1 MASWIPS
8 VFSLQPRRGDAYQP
22 RVQPWSP
29 VGALR
34 ACPYLQLAT
43 LAHRTS
49 AVHVHSISPMLRLF
63 IVGFLT
69 SLVLWAA
76 PAGPPPVPRE
86 FRAMWIA
93 TVGNIDWPSK
103 SGLPVARQQAELR
116 ALLDT
121 AQRWHLNAVILQVR
135 TSCDALYASPLEPW
149 SEYLSG
155 RMGVAPLP
163 AWDPLAFAVT
173 EAHAR
178 SLELHAW
185 LNPFRARYSQA
196 ISPVAAQHVS
206 RTKPDLV
213 VQYGKFLWLDPGLA
227 ESRDH
232 TLKVVADLVHRYD
245 IDGIHIDDYF
255 YPYPEKTSLGAQTP
269 FPDDRSWSAYQR
281 SGGKLS
287 RPDWRRENVNTLVR
301 AMNIAVHREKPW
313 VKFGISPFGIW
324 RPGFPEG
331 IKGLD
336 QHEVL
341 YADARKWIREGM
353 ADYFA
358 PQLYW
363 TERQTEQRF
372 SRLLAWWA
380 SENVSHR
387 HLWPGINTADI
398 GKNRTASEIVW
409 QTDQIGPKT
418 HSSGV
423 IHWNASALQE
433 NRDGVGTRLIQGPFA
448 LRALVPASPWLGSQP
463 PETPA
468 IEVGYGGQGPI
479 TIDLNAGKGRLSAVV
494 VQTHG
499 EWAWKTE
506 IFPGNTR
513 RIPVPRTYRGTPP
526 KEVRVL
532 TVSSTGIESAPAIW
546 RPK

>member
-1 MASWIPS
+1 
-8 VFSLQPRRGDAYQP
+8 
-22 RVQPWSP
+22 
-29 VGALR
+29 
-34 ACPYLQLAT
+34 
-43 LAHRTS
+43 
-49 AVHVHSISPMLRLF
+49 MLRLF

-155 RMGVAPLP
+155 RMGVAPSP

-255 YPYPEKTSLGAQTP
+255 YPYPEKTSLGARTP

-301 AMNIAVHREKPW
+301 AMNTAVHREKPW

-409 QTDQIGPKT
+409 QSDQIGPKT

-448 LRALVPASPWLGSQP
+448 HRALVPASPWLGSQP

-468 IEVGYGGQGPI
+468 IEVGYGGQGPV
-479 TIDLNAGKGRLSAVV
+479 TVDLNAGKGRLSAVV
-494 VQTHG
+494 VQTRG
-499 EWAWKTE
+499 EWAWKSE
-506 IFPGNTR
+506 IYPGDTR

>member
-1 MASWIPS
+1 
-8 VFSLQPRRGDAYQP
+8 
-22 RVQPWSP
+22 
-29 VGALR
+29 
-34 ACPYLQLAT
+34 
-43 LAHRTS
+43 
-49 AVHVHSISPMLRLF
+49 MLRLF

-178 SLELHAW
+178 GLELHAW

-213 VQYGKFLWLDPGLA
+213 VQYGKFLWLDPGLT

-301 AMNIAVHREKPW
+301 AMNTAVHREKPW

-409 QTDQIGPKT
+409 QTDQIGPET

-463 PETPA
+463 PETPS

-506 IFPGNTR
+506 IYPGNTR

-526 KEVRVL
+526 KEVRVF

>member
-1 MASWIPS
+1 MDSWT
-8 VFSLQPRRGDAYQP
+8 FSLFLLQPQRGDAYQP

-49 AVHVHSISPMLRLF
+49 AVHVHSISPMLRF
-63 IVGFLT
+63 FFVGFLT

-255 YPYPEKTSLGAQTP
+255 YPYPEKTSLGTPVP
-269 FPDDRSWSAYQR
+269 FPDERSWSAYQR

-301 AMNIAVHREKPW
+301 AMNTAVHREKPW

-409 QTDQIGPKT
+409 QTDQIGPET

-448 LRALVPASPWLGSQP
+448 HRALVPASPWLGSQP

-468 IEVGYGGQGPI
+468 IEVGYGGKGPI

-506 IFPGNTR
+506 IYPGNTR

-526 KEVRVL
+526 KEVRVTTL
-532 TVSSTGIESAPAIW
+532 SSPGIESAPAIW

>member
-1 MASWIPS
+1 M
-8 VFSLQPRRGDAYQP
+8 F
-22 RVQPWSP
+22 
-29 VGALR
+29 
-34 ACPYLQLAT
+34 
-43 LAHRTS
+43 
-49 AVHVHSISPMLRLF
+49 RLL
-63 IVGFLT
+63 IAGFLT
-69 SLVLWAA
+69 ATLLRAA

-103 SGLPVARQQAELR
+103 PGLPVATQQAELR

-121 AQRWHLNAVILQVR
+121 AQRWHLNAVILQIR

-155 RMGVAPLP
+155 RMGVAPSP

-178 SLELHAW
+178 GLELHAW

-196 ISPVAAQHVS
+196 ISPVSAQHVS
-206 RTKPDLV
+206 RARPDLV

-227 ESRDH
+227 ESRDQ
-232 TLKVVADLVHRYD
+232 TLKVVTDVVHRYD

-255 YPYPEKTSLGAQTP
+255 YPYPDKTGPGTLAP
-269 FPDDRSWSAYQR
+269 FPDERSWSTYQR

-287 RPDWRRENVNTLVR
+287 RPDWRRENVNTLIR
-301 AMNIAVHREKPW
+301 AMNTAVHREKSW

-324 RPGFPEG
+324 KPGFPEG

-363 TERQTEQRF
+363 RERQTEQRF
-372 SRLLAWWA
+372 TRLLAWWA

-398 GKNRTASEIVW
+398 GKNRTAAEIVW
-409 QTDQIGPKT
+409 QTDQIGPET
-418 HSSGV
+418 RSSGV
-423 IHWNASALQE
+423 IHWNASALRE

-448 LRALVPASPWLGSQP
+448 HRALVPASPWLGSQP
-463 PETPA
+463 PETPS
-468 IEVGYGGQGPI
+468 IEVGYGGRGPI
-479 TIDLNAGKGRLSAVV
+479 TIDLNAGKTRLSAVV

-499 EWAWKTE
+499 EWSWKTE
-506 IFPGNTR
+506 ILPGTTR

-526 KEVRVL
+526 KEIRVL
-532 TVSSTGIESAPAIW
+532 TVSSPGIESAPAVW

>member
-1 MASWIPS
+1 
-8 VFSLQPRRGDAYQP
+8 
-22 RVQPWSP
+22 
-29 VGALR
+29 
-34 ACPYLQLAT
+34 
-43 LAHRTS
+43 
-49 AVHVHSISPMLRLF
+49 MLRF
-63 IVGFLT
+63 FFVGFLT

-245 IDGIHIDDYF
+245 VDGIHIDDYF
-255 YPYPEKTSLGAQTP
+255 YPYPEKTSLGTPVP
-269 FPDDRSWSAYQR
+269 FPDERSWSAYQR
-281 SGGKLS
+281 SE
-287 RPDWRRENVNTLVR
+287 ENSV
-301 AMNIAVHREKPW
+301 
-313 VKFGISPFGIW
+313 
-324 RPGFPEG
+324 
-331 IKGLD
+331 
-336 QHEVL
+336 
-341 YADARKWIREGM
+341 
-353 ADYFA
+353 
-358 PQLYW
+358 
-363 TERQTEQRF
+363 
-372 SRLLAWWA
+372 
-380 SENVSHR
+380 
-387 HLWPGINTADI
+387 
-398 GKNRTASEIVW
+398 
-409 QTDQIGPKT
+409 GP
-418 HSSGV
+418 
-423 IHWNASALQE
+423 I
-433 NRDGVGTRLIQGPFA
+433 GVGRTSIPWCGP
-448 LRALVPASPWLGSQP
+448 
-463 PETPA
+463 
-468 IEVGYGGQGPI
+468 
-479 TIDLNAGKGRLSAVV
+479 
-494 VQTHG
+494 
-499 EWAWKTE
+499 
-506 IFPGNTR
+506 
-513 RIPVPRTYRGTPP
+513 
-526 KEVRVL
+526 
-532 TVSSTGIESAPAIW
+532 
-546 RPK
+546 